1 MNTIGGQAVIEGVMM
16 KSRNGWSVAVR
27 GMNGLIHLRRESLRE
42 RHGFWRSPVLRGII
56 ALYDALSIGIRALEF
71 SANKA
76 YEGTEEKPM
85 SRSLIVFTIMM
96 ALMLGVGLFILL
108 PLYATKLLGIVIPAV
123 SEKTVMFNLVDGLI
137 RVFVFLIYIGII
149 GLWPEMKRIFEY
161 HGAEHKVIH
170 AYEAGRELMP
180 EALTDMS
187 THHPRCGTSF
197 LLIVMVVS
205 IAVFSFIPQ
214 SWHFFYKF
222 LSRLI
227 FIPMVA
233 GLSYELLRLSF
244 KKKDNVVIRLLIMPG
259 LALQRLT
266 TREPNELQIEVAIKA
281 LEEVL
286 ALEVKDAR

>member
-1 MNTIGGQAVIEGVMM
+1 M

-27 GMNGLIHLRRESLRE
+27 GMDGKIHLRKESLKDRNKL
-42 RHGFWRSPVLRGII
+42 LRTPIVRGVI
-56 ALYDALSIGIRALEF
+56 ALYDAFSIGIKALEF

-76 YEGTEEKPM
+76 YEGEEQKPM
-85 SRSLIVFTIMM
+85 SRHLLVFTIAV
-96 ALMLGVGLFILL
+96 ALMLGVGLFILF
-108 PLYATKLLGIVIPAV
+108 PLYATKLLGIAFHSV
-123 SEKTVMFNLVDGLI
+123 SENTVMFNLVDGLI
-137 RVFVFLIYIGII
+137 RVFVFLVYIGAI
-149 GLWPEMKRIFEY
+149 GLWPEMKRILQY

-170 AYEAGRELMP
+170 AYEAGRMLKP
-180 EALTDMS
+180 EGLSDMS

-222 LSRLI
+222 LSRVI
-227 FIPMVA
+227 FIPVIA
-233 GLSYELLRLSF
+233 GLSYELLRFSS
-244 KKKDNVVIRLLIMPG
+244 KRKDNVVIRFLVMPG

-266 TREPNELQIEVAIKA
+266 TREPDELQVEVAIKA

-286 ALEVKDAR
+286 SLEVKDAR